1 MEDNGPI
8 VILYFCI
15 AGLYGI
21 SIYANHDFIS
31 GRYRRW
37 HTKQAV
43 LLSVLLYG
51 MPGSFLLVC
60 LYEAAIWWAKLPDDD
75 SQIQNQ

>member
-1 MEDNGPI
+1 MENNGPI

-15 AGLYGI
+15 VGMYLTFI
-21 SIYANHDFIS
+21 IANDAFINPQ
-31 GRYRRW
+31 YRRW

-51 MPGSFLLVC
+51 LPGSFLLVW
-60 LYEAAIWWAKLPDDD
+60 LYEAAVWWAKLPDDD
-75 SQIQNQ
+75 SQTK